1 MKKWLLIM
9 AGLIAALSVG
19 LLAAVLALF
28 PPALVVAPSK
38 DLVLSGVTIFNP
50 GAARL
55 EDQTI
60 VVRAGEIVEVRP
72 RDPSDP
78 QPLCEDCIAMPGLI
92 DAHVHTP
99 PKSIVGNQA
108 LFSLLYLAHGVTSVR
123 DTGEADSSVES
134 LAGRLNSGRMLG
146 PHMYRCGRVIES
158 APASWPAAL
167 VVETKDDAA
176 AAVDR
181 MADTGVDCIKV
192 YNELNADAFQGV
204 AEAAHRHGLP
214 LIGHVPH
221 PVGLKGVRDFES
233 QHMTGLPYLSHPRP
247 ELNMDI
253 RDDDVLAM
261 TDEDVI
267 RALDLA
273 VANNISFTPTLA
285 NLSLRLSAS
294 DPTRFPPPE
303 HGDLPDFWPD
313 VWQTLTGHPTGEEG
327 IERRLDSVPRYRKMV
342 GQARARGIDVLAG
355 TDTLMPWVMPG
366 TSLRQEIG
374 ELALAFGS
382 NEAALEA
389 ATRVNGDHIDPGRV
403 GVIAPGMR
411 ADILLLREDPVVDLG
426 ALDRWAFVVADGR
439 VYSRDEMEANLMR
452 YRRHFHGG
460 FYSSIMN
467 RVVSLVTSDSH
478 HAHAE
483 E

>member
-192 YNELNADAFQGV
+192 YNELNADAFQGWQ
-204 AEAAHRHGLP
+204 RL
-214 LIGHVPH
+214 
-221 PVGLKGVRDFES
+221 R
-233 QHMTGLPYLSHPRP
+233 T
-247 ELNMDI
+247 
-253 RDDDVLAM
+253 AM
-261 TDEDVI
+261 
-267 RALDLA
+267 AC
-273 VANNISFTPTLA
+273 P
-285 NLSLRLSAS
+285 
-294 DPTRFPPPE
+294 
-303 HGDLPDFWPD
+303 
-313 VWQTLTGHPTGEEG
+313 
-327 IERRLDSVPRYRKMV
+327 
-342 GQARARGIDVLAG
+342 
-355 TDTLMPWVMPG
+355 
-366 TSLRQEIG
+366 
-374 ELALAFGS
+374 
-382 NEAALEA
+382 
-389 ATRVNGDHIDPGRV
+389 
-403 GVIAPGMR
+403 
-411 ADILLLREDPVVDLG
+411 
-426 ALDRWAFVVADGR
+426 
-439 VYSRDEMEANLMR
+439 
-452 YRRHFHGG
+452 
-460 FYSSIMN
+460 
-467 RVVSLVTSDSH
+467 
-478 HAHAE
+478 
-483 E
+483 